1 MKNNAFTILAACAM
15 VSTAHVGRV
24 FAYDTFY
31 YVDSGDHDMAAAANW
46 RLNSATGEVPAT
58 FPPTLDTATSGKT
71 HPLLSIPAGSTLSL
85 PNNNSLTVNW
95 LSVQDPNADCTIDLG
110 SVSKTIY
117 LFGGADASFWV
128 GGNYPNGQKIT
139 LKSGTIQR
147 CAGTTRRSNIRLG
160 AAPASRGAL
169 ATFIADGTD
178 ARIVD
183 MQAALDSGN
192 VLFCITNGAT
202 FLSAQGSAVNIGTG
216 VDNAVF
222 RVAGAGSLFAMT
234 DRNRRGFMLGDSA
247 PAATPVPSG
256 GTVEVVDG
264 GAVSNIWGAIG
275 NNSGYHAVL
284 VDNGNWYAFGNLD
297 IGANATADNNRMV
310 IRNNSRYVYAAG
322 IAKAPEMTVGSS
334 GHGNSLH
341 VEDSDFE
348 ANALYVGLKNG
359 ASGNSAVFS
368 NARFLAPTTVHVG
381 GKTTDGSAFYA
392 TNNALSLIDCRIGSA
407 ESPSVDI
414 VVGSGAYACS
424 NRLDLVRTEWYP
436 AGAYLGIGGAAGS
449 SSVTLSN
456 QWFNVMRLDD
466 HSLVSYPR
474 NYTYFGRGGCSNRL
488 EVANSSTLDVNHLE
502 IGTHTATQIC
512 PTSGNQLYVGKDSL
526 VRVAANL
533 VVYPERA
540 RLVMGDGTLRVES
553 VIVWHR
559 YYSSA
564 QGIIVENLNNAE
576 ADGVTFDTE
585 LAFMGSKPRLEFT
598 NAGRD
603 LGFDAGERL
612 SFELPES
619 PYAAAAIYGAR
630 NVNFTNVAGYS
641 FDLSRVGKAG
651 GKYVLAEAAGTLTVN
666 AADLTRMNAAL
677 PSDRNANIS
686 VDGKQLILKVGNTF
700 GFTLTIQ

>member
-1 MKNNAFTILAACAM
+1 MNVRSFTFLAECAIIA
-15 VSTAHVGRV
+15 TAHVSQL
-24 FAYDTFY
+24 FAYDTYY

-46 RLNSATGEVPAT
+46 RLNSATGTVPAT
-58 FPPTLDTATSGKT
+58 FPPALDTATGGNT
-71 HPLLSIPAGSTLSL
+71 HPLLRMPAGSTLSL
-85 PNNNSLTVNW
+85 PDSDSLTVNW
-95 LSVQDPNADCTIDLG
+95 MNVQDANADCTIDLG
-110 SVSKTIY
+110 SASKTIY

-128 GGNYPNGQKIT
+128 GGNYPNGQKVT
-139 LKSGTIQR
+139 LKSGTLQR
-147 CAGTTRRSNIRLG
+147 CTGTTRRSNIRLG
-160 AAPASRGAL
+160 GATASRGAL
-169 ATFIADGTD
+169 ASFIADGAD

-183 MQAALDSGN
+183 MQTVLDSGN
-192 VLFCITNGAT
+192 VLVCITNGAT
-202 FLSAQGSAVNIGTG
+202 FHSAQGSAVTINTG
-216 VDNAVF
+216 VSNTVF

-234 DRNRRGFMLGDSA
+234 DRNRRGFMLGDPA

-322 IAKAPEMTVGSS
+322 IAKAPEMTVGGS

-348 ANALYVGLKNG
+348 ENALYVGLKNG

-368 NARFLAPTTVHVG
+368 NARFLASTTAHVG

-392 TNNALSLIDCRIGSA
+392 TNNSMSLIDCRIGSA
-407 ESPSVDI
+407 ESPAVDI
-414 VVGSGAYACS
+414 VVGSGVYACS

-436 AGAYLGIGGAAGS
+436 AGAYLGIGGASGS
-449 SSVTLSN
+449 STVTPSN

-474 NYTYFGRGGCSNRL
+474 NYTYLGRGGCSNRL
-488 EVANSSTLDVNHLE
+488 EVVNSSTLVANNFE
-502 IGTHTATQIC
+502 IGTHSATQIR
-512 PTSGNQLYVGKDSL
+512 PTSGNQIYVGRDSL
-526 VRVAANL
+526 VQVASAL
-533 VVYPERA
+533 TFFPERA
-540 RLVMGDGTLRVES
+540 KLVMEDGTFRVEH
-553 VIVWHR
+553 VINWH
-559 YYSSA
+559 YYWSKP
-564 QGIIVENLNNAE
+564 QGKLVDSLKDAE

-585 LAFMGSKPRLEFT
+585 FKFMGEKPRFEFT

-612 SFELPES
+612 SFELPEA

-630 NVNFTNVAGYS
+630 NVNFANVAGYS
-641 FDLSRVGKAG
+641 FDLSRVGQAG
-651 GKYVLAEAAGTLTVN
+651 GKYVLAEAAGTMSVNTVE
-666 AADLTRMNAAL
+666 LERMNAAL
-677 PSDRNANIS
+677 PSTRSAKIS
-686 VDGKQLILKVGNTF
+686 VVGKQLILKVGSTL
-700 GFTLTIQ
+700 GFVISFR

>member
-1 MKNNAFTILAACAM
+1 MNTQFGKILASALCAAAAA
-15 VSTAHVGRV
+15 TA
-24 FAYDTFY
+24 FAYDTYY

-46 RLNSATGEVPAT
+46 RLNSTTGETPAT
-58 FPPTLDTATSGKT
+58 FPPSLVTATSGNT
-71 HPLLSIPAGSTLSL
+71 HPLLRMPAGSTLSL
-85 PNNNSLTVNW
+85 PNSDALTVNW
-95 LSVQDPNADCTIDLG
+95 LGVIDANADCTIDLG
-110 SVSKTIY
+110 SASKTLT
-117 LFGGADASFWV
+117 LFGGPDAALWV
-128 GGNYPNGQKIT
+128 GHNNPSGQKVT
-139 LKSGTIQR
+139 LRSGTIQKFS
-147 CAGTTRRSNIRLG
+147 GSTRHDRIRLG
-160 AAPASRGAL
+160 ATAASRGKPAS
-169 ATFIADGTD
+169 FIADGTS
-178 ARIVD
+178 AHIVNFK
-183 MQAALDSGN
+183 AALDSGN

-202 FLSAQGSAVNIGTG
+202 FLSAQGSAVNINTG
-216 VDNAVF
+216 VSNAVF

-234 DRNRRGFMLGDSA
+234 DRNKRGFMLGDGK
-247 PAATPVPSG
+247 PEDPPVPSG

-275 NNSGYHAVL
+275 NYSGYHAVL

-322 IAKAPEMTVGSS
+322 IAKAPEITVGGS

-368 NARFLAPTTVHVG
+368 NARFLASTAAQVG

-392 TNNALSLIDCRIGSA
+392 TNNSMSLIDCRIGSA

-436 AGAYLGIGGAAGS
+436 DGAYLGIGGAAGS
-449 SSVTLSN
+449 SSVTPSN

-488 EVANSSTLDVNHLE
+488 EVANSSTLVVNHLE
-502 IGTHTATQIC
+502 IGTHTATQIR

-533 VVYPERA
+533 VVYPERV
-540 RLVMGDGTLRVES
+540 RLVMDDGTLKVES

-564 QGIIVENLNNAE
+564 QGKIVENLDDAE
-576 ADGVTFDTE
+576 ADGVTFGTE

-612 SFELPES
+612 SFELPEA

-630 NVNFTNVAGYS
+630 NVNFANVAGYS
-641 FDLSRVGKAG
+641 FDLSRVGQAG
-651 GKYVLAEAAGTLTVN
+651 GKYVLAEAAGTMSVN
-666 AADLTRMNAAL
+666 AEDLARMNAAL
-677 PSDRNANIS
+677 PLTRNAKIY
-686 VDGKQLILKVGNTF
+686 VEGKQLILRVGNTLGLVISF
-700 GFTLTIQ
+700 R

>member
-1 MKNNAFTILAACAM
+1 MKNNAFTILAVCAM
-15 VSTAHVGRV
+15 VSMAHVGRV
-24 FAYDTFY
+24 FAYDTYY
-31 YVDSGDHDMAAAANW
+31 YVDSGNHDMAAAANW
-46 RLNSATGEVPAT
+46 RLNSATGTVPVT

-71 HPLLSIPAGSTLSL
+71 HPLLRMPTGSTLAL
-85 PNNNSLTVNW
+85 PNNANLAVNW
-95 LSVQDPNADCTIDLG
+95 MTVQDANADCTIDLG
-110 SVSKTIY
+110 SASKIIY

-147 CAGTTRRSNIRLG
+147 YAGTTRRNNIRLG
-160 AAPASRGAL
+160 AAPASRSAL

-183 MQAALDSGN
+183 MVANLDSGN

-202 FLSAQGSAVNIGTG
+202 FHSAQGSAVNIGTG

-234 DRNRRGFMLGDSA
+234 DRNRRGFMLGDGA
-247 PAATPVPSG
+247 PAATPVTSG

-264 GAVSNIWGAIG
+264 GTVSNIWGAIG
-275 NNSGYHAVL
+275 NNSGYHSVL
-284 VDNGNWYAFGNLD
+284 VDNGNWYACSELG
-297 IGANATADNNRMV
+297 IGVNATADNNRMV
-310 IRNNSRYVYAAG
+310 VRNNSRFVLAAG
-322 IAKAPEMTVGSS
+322 IANAPVTVGGS

-368 NARFLAPTTVHVG
+368 NARFLAPMTVHVG
-381 GKTTDGSAFYA
+381 GKTTDGNAFYA
-392 TNNALSLIDCRIGSA
+392 TNNALSLIDCMIGSA
-407 ESPSVDI
+407 ESQSVDI

-436 AGAYLGIGGAAGS
+436 AGDYLGIGGAAGS
-449 SSVTLSN
+449 SSVTPSN

-488 EVANSSTLDVNHLE
+488 EVANSSTLVVNHLE
-502 IGTHTATQIC
+502 IGTHTATQIR

-540 RLVMGDGTLRVES
+540 RLVMDDGTLRVES

-564 QGIIVENLNNAE
+564 QGKIVENLNNAE

-585 LAFMGSKPRLEFT
+585 LAFMGSKPCLEFT
-598 NAGRD
+598 NANRD

-612 SFELPES
+612 SFELPEA

-666 AADLTRMNAAL
+666 ADELTRMNAAL